1 VGLQTP
7 PKAIDQQAAARV
19 GQKAREGILEAV
31 ALRPLPTQLARLRR
45 MVQEGL
51 RLADQVGFALHIV
64 IGISEQAI
72 LIPFCVHFLNLV
84 FLRVEGCSGAVCS
97 K

>member
-7 PKAIDQQAAARV
+7 PEAIDQQAAARA

-31 ALRPLPTQLARLRR
+31 ALRPHPTQLARVRR
-45 MVQEGL
+45 MVLEGL
-51 RLADQVGFALHIV
+51 RLADQVAFALHIV

-72 LIPFCVHFLNLV
+72 LISFCVHFLNLV
-84 FLRVEGCSGAVCS
+84 LFRVEGCDCAVCS